1 MPNIYRKR
9 RFTVVFLISLAFL
22 FVGLYGQFLENQ
34 RVEKQNKTIAKVSV
48 TSSPA
53 SEALEQLVVK
63 GRAAK
68 TGYSRDMFGNGWRK
82 TGECDTRN
90 DVLARDMTNV
100 VTENCKVYSGILDDP
115 YTGKK
120 IYFTRGP
127 DTSDDVQ
134 IDHVVALSDAW
145 QKGAQQLDGTTREEL
160 ANDSLELLAVDG
172 PANQQKS
179 DGDAATWLPPNK
191 AYRCRYVARQIAVKQ
206 KYSLWVT
213 LAEHNAMERVL
224 SACPDQVLPI
234 TQP

>member
-1 MPNIYRKR
+1 MPNIHRRR
-9 RFTVVFLISLAFL
+9 RFIVVFLISLAFL
-22 FVGLYGQFLENQ
+22 FVGLYSQSLENQ
-34 RVEKQNKTIAKVSV
+34 RIEKQNKTIAKVSV

-53 SEALEQLVVK
+53 SEALEQLVIK
-63 GRAAK
+63 GRAPK

-134 IDHVVALSDAW
+134 IDHVD
-145 QKGAQQLDGTTREEL
+145 R
-160 ANDSLELLAVDG
+160 
-172 PANQQKS
+172 KS
-179 DGDAATWLPPNK
+179 
-191 AYRCRYVARQIAVKQ
+191 VV
-206 KYSLWVT
+206 
-213 LAEHNAMERVL
+213 
-224 SACPDQVLPI
+224 
-234 TQP
+234 